1 MRAGPLVWFL
11 LRSISDL
18 VFVPLRVGSREGGQ
32 RLLWVLCGL
41 LLFGAAPAVAQDST
55 LVLHDVGEHRDTI
68 DTFQPQPYALRP
80 LIVPGTERL
89 RVGQTRLDTTE
100 YRLDPRRGRL
110 WIHRE
115 ALVERRDT
123 LFATYRTL
131 PFALESV
138 YRRRAPDSTT
148 ADTGAVAVV
157 ERDTA
162 GARGFDPFEGVQIE
176 RSGSLSRGV
185 VGGSNRDVNVASGL
199 RMQLDGEVAEDV
211 TVRALLTDENTPLQ
225 PEGTTQRLRDFDRVF
240 LEVGAPQGTARL
252 GDVDVEMGGNTF
264 GEFSRKVQGA
274 TVESASIGPGLGLE
288 EGRVQAVGAVSRGQ
302 YRTQDLAL
310 DDGVQGPYRLTGENG
325 ETPIIVVAGSER
337 VYLDGERL
345 ARGRTNDYVIDYA
358 RGELTFTSNRLI
370 TEDRRV
376 TVEFQYSATPFT
388 RTFVGGEAQVGAWA
402 DAEGSPRATLGATVL
417 RQADGRDFQTAFD
430 LSRQDSLR
438 LTQAGDADATRS
450 GATRV
455 EFDPDA
461 PYVQYRRTTVGTPGG
476 EEDTV
481 FVPLDRAPA
490 EGTSVFRV
498 RFTRVGAGQGA
509 YRRGGRQAN
518 GVVYE
523 YVGPGEGPYA
533 PVQPLPAPTRQR
545 LVDVSGTVEPVR
557 GVELFGEWAQSL
569 NDQNRFSS
577 LDADNDR
584 GQAYEAGLRLEPQPI
599 DIGEAKVGEVSGRV
613 RRLVRGRNFETFGQT
628 RPIEFARTW
637 NLARSGSGLPRGLRD
652 RGAEAVDRA
661 RLRFETDGGSRVEG
675 GVGRFTIG
683 SAFTGWRQE
692 GALRLRA
699 TGWPRLQLRSEHV
712 QSTNRPGAV
721 QGTWVRQR
729 ASARQP
735 LLDGALTPR
744 LTLDRER
751 RRQRVL
757 GTDSLTREAFSFV
770 EVRPGVR
777 YRRGALEAEAS
788 VEYRTEEGGAQGGFR
803 DESTSWT
810 VESDVAYDPD
820 APYSVSARGGYRRRR
835 VTDFFRLQE
844 GREDTESV
852 LLTLEGSA
860 QPLDRAVQV
869 ETFYDAATSRTP
881 VLQEVYIRTGPELG
895 QYVWRDLNGDGIQQ
909 VDEFVPETTPNEG
922 AYVRNFV
929 PSDSLEAVVDLQAR
943 TRLTVQPD
951 RLWEDASG
959 GWRRALQAVRTQ
971 TTVEVQEKTRTDA
984 VAQIYG
990 LNLRR
995 FRQAGATLDG
1005 RLRIEQEV
1013 ELFRAQSAYGFDLSW
1028 RQTRGYTERAA
1039 GTERTFRS
1047 RWEGTARARPATGW
1061 LLRLRAGRGTE
1072 RSRSEAFADTRSY
1085 DIRSLDVRPE
1095 VSYQPVP
1102 SLTVGLSATASRK
1115 HDRLQDRRA
1124 RGVRV
1129 PLEVEWTRAG
1139 RLRVNGTVEG
1149 ARVDLEGDAR
1159 GLAQFRLT
1167 DGRGPGTSLLWG
1179 LQGRYVITNNLEA
1192 SLTYDGRAP
1201 ANADP
1206 IHTVRVKLTASF

>member
-1 MRAGPLVWFL
+1 MPNPVFL
-11 LRSISDL
+11 P
-18 VFVPLRVGSREGGQ
+18 FRVGLMGAR
-32 RLLWVLCGL
+32 RCLLWLGAGL
-41 LLFGAAPAVAQDST
+41 LFVGATPVLAQDST
-55 LVLHDVGEHRDTI
+55 LVLNQVGEHRDTI

-80 LIVPGTERL
+80 LIVPGTERI
-89 RVGQTRLDTTE
+89 RVGPTRLDTSE
-100 YRLDPRRGRL
+100 YRLDSRRGRL

-138 YRRRAPDSTT
+138 YRRRAPDSAA
-148 ADTGAVAVV
+148 ADTGVVAVV
-157 ERDTA
+157 ENDTT

-176 RSGSLSRGV
+176 RSGSITRGV

-252 GDVDVEMGGNTF
+252 GDVDVDIGGNTF

-274 TVESASIGPGLGLE
+274 TVESASIGAGLGLE
-288 EGRVQAVGAVSRGQ
+288 EGRVQAMGAVSRGQ
-302 YRTQDLAL
+302 YRTQDLDL
-310 DDGVQGPYRLTGENG
+310 DDGVQGPYRLTGEGG
-325 ETPIIVVAGSER
+325 ETPIIVVAGSEQ

-345 ARGRTNDYVIDYA
+345 TRGRTNDYVIDYA
-358 RGELTFTSNRLI
+358 RGELTFTSSRLV

-388 RTFVGGEAQVGAWA
+388 RTFVGGQAEVGTWSDA
-402 DAEGSPRATLGATVL
+402 DGTPRATLGATVL

-438 LTQAGDADATRS
+438 LSQAGDAEATRS
-450 GATRV
+450 GATQV

-461 PYVQYRRTTVGTPGG
+461 PYVQYRRTTVQVPGG
-476 EEDTV
+476 GQDTA
-481 FVPLDRAPA
+481 FVPLERAPE
-490 EGTSVFRV
+490 EGGSVFRV

-509 YRRGGRQAN
+509 YRRGGREAN

-523 YVGPGEGPYA
+523 YVGPGDGPYA

-545 LVDVSGTVEPVR
+545 VVDLSGTVEPVR
-557 GVELFGEWAQSL
+557 GVEAFGEWAQSL

-577 LDADNDR
+577 MDTENDQD
-584 GQAYEAGLRLEPQPI
+584 QAYEAGFRLDPQPI
-599 DIGEAKVGEVSGRV
+599 EVADTRLGELSGGV
-613 RRLVRGRNFETFGQT
+613 RRVVRGQHFEAFGQT

-637 NLARSGSGLPRGLRD
+637 NLARSGSGLPAGLRD
-652 RGAEAVDRA
+652 RGTEAVDRA
-661 RLRFETDGGSRVEG
+661 RLRFETDGGSQIEG
-675 GVGRFTIG
+675 GIGRLTIG

-692 GALRLRA
+692 GEVRVQAA
-699 TGWPRLQLRSEHV
+699 GGPRVQFRSEHM

-721 QGTWVRQR
+721 RGTWVRQR
-729 ASARQP
+729 TSVRQP
-735 LLDGALTPR
+735 LFDGALTSR
-744 LTLDRER
+744 LTLNRER
-751 RRQRVL
+751 RRQRAL

-770 EVRPGVR
+770 EVRPGML
-777 YRRGALEAEAS
+777 YQHGAWEAEAS
-788 VEYRTEEGGAQGGFR
+788 VEYRTEEGGAEGAFR

-820 APYSVSARGGYRRRR
+820 APYAMSARGGYRRRQ
-835 VTDFFRLQE
+835 VTDFFRVNE

-860 QPLDRAVQV
+860 RPLDRAVQV
-869 ETFYDAATSRTP
+869 DALYDAATSRTP

-895 QYVWRDLNGDGIQQ
+895 QYVWEDLNGDGLQQ

-929 PSDSLEAVVDLQAR
+929 PSDSLESVVDLQAR

-959 GWRRALQAVRTQ
+959 WWQRGLEEVRTR

-990 LNLRR
+990 LNLQR
-995 FRQAGATLDG
+995 FRQADATLDG
-1005 RLRIEQEV
+1005 QLRAEQEV
-1013 ELFRAQSAYGFDLSW
+1013 ELFRTRNTFRLDLSW

-1039 GTERTFRS
+1039 GAERTYRS
-1047 RWEGTARARPATGW
+1047 RWEGTARVRPGTGW
-1061 LLRLRAGRGTE
+1061 LFRLQAGSGTE

-1085 DIRSLDVRPE
+1085 DIRNIELRPE
-1095 VSYQPVP
+1095 VSYQPVS

-1115 HDRLQDRRA
+1115 RDRLQDRRA

-1139 RLRVNGTVEG
+1139 RLRLNGTLEG
-1149 ARVDLEGDAR
+1149 ARIDLEGDAR

-1179 LQGRYVITNNLEA
+1179 LQGRYIVTNNLEA
-1192 SLTYDGRAP
+1192 SLNYDGRAP